1 MEKEIK
7 EDWKQKEKLKSMKK
21 RVTGAILG
29 FPSINT
35 PHFNLSG
42 STTFRTS
49 CQTIVSLPMFVIIA
63 LIFIKYMLPLLQQN
77 PIDSKIE
84 TTQIN
89 YPFIIPPMN
98 KTIVFALFERLYKAI
113 K

>member
-77 PIDSKIE
+77 PIDSKIV

-98 KTIVFALFERLYKAI
+98 KTIVFALFDGLYKAI